1 MKCTI
6 LHESPGRLRVHLQ
19 CPAMTLHQADVL
31 EYYLRAVD
39 GVSDVKVYDRT
50 RDAVI
55 LYTSGRGGVIAA
67 LASFSF
73 PKAEGLALVPEHT
86 PRALNRE
93 FEDKLAVTVMRRC
106 VSKLFLPVPVTTA
119 LAVIRSIRYI
129 KEGLKALWHG
139 RLSVAVLDATAV
151 TVSLLRGDFS
161 TAGSVMFMLRLG
173 EILEEWTHKKSV
185 ADLAGAMSLNVDKV
199 WLRVNDTEVLV
210 PVSDVQEGDCVVVR
224 TGSMIPLDG
233 KVVSGEAM
241 VNQSSMTGE
250 SMPVPK
256 RPGSPVYAGTVAEEG
271 ECVICVE
278 KRSGGGR
285 YDRIVRMIE
294 ESEKLKSTAE
304 DKAARLA
311 DRLVPYTLGGTALTY
326 LLTRNITKT
335 LAVLMVDFSC
345 ALKLAIPIA
354 VLSAMRESSGHHIS
368 VKGGRFLESVAK
380 ADTIVFDKTGTLTYA
395 APTVA
400 QVVPFGGH
408 REPDMLRLA
417 ACLEEHYPHS
427 MANAVVEEARKRGL
441 SHEEYH
447 SQVQYVV
454 AHGISS
460 MVEGKKV
467 LIGSAHFV
475 FEDEG
480 CRIPAG
486 EEAAFAAL
494 PDAYSHLYLCIAGE
508 LAAVI
513 CIHDPLRREAPAAVA
528 ALHRC
533 GFANVVMMTGDN
545 RKTAEAVAR
554 QVGVDAVYA
563 EVLPEDKAAFIRQE
577 KAKGHTVIMVG
588 DGVNDSPALSEAD
601 TGIAISTG
609 AAIAR
614 EIADI
619 TIASEDLF
627 ELVTLRQLSEAL
639 MRRIHRNYRFIVGFN
654 FSLIVLGVAGI
665 LPPTTSALLHN
676 MSTLGISLK
685 SMTDLLPDKQ
695 AQDTVPQ

>member
-1 MKCTI
+1 MKCNI
-6 LHESPGRLRVHLQ
+6 LHESAGRLRVHLH
-19 CPAMTLHQADVL
+19 CGYMTLHQADVL
-31 EYYLRAVD
+31 EYYLRSIS
-39 GVSDVKVYDRT
+39 GVTEVKVYDRT
-50 RDAVI
+50 QDAVV
-55 LYTSGRGGVIAA
+55 LYAGKRGDVIAA
-67 LASFSF
+67 LAAFSF
-73 PKAEGLALVPEHT
+73 PKAEAMELVPEHT
-86 PRALNRE
+86 SRALNRE
-93 FEDKLAVTVMRRC
+93 FEDKLVMTVARRC
-106 VSKLFLPVPVTTA
+106 ISRLFLPFPVTSA
-119 LAVIRSIRYI
+119 LAVIRSVKYI

-139 RLSVAVLDATAV
+139 KLSVAVLDATAV
-151 TVSLLRGDFS
+151 TVSIVRGDFS

-199 WLRVNDTEVLV
+199 WLQVNDTEVLV
-210 PVSDVQEGDCVVVR
+210 SVSDVKAGDCVVVR

-241 VNQSSMTGE
+241 VNQASMTGE

-256 RPGSPVYAGTVAEEG
+256 RPGSYVYAGTVAEEG
-271 ECVICVE
+271 ECVIQVE
-278 KRSGGGR
+278 KASGSGR
-285 YDRIVRMIE
+285 YDRIVHMIE

-326 LLTRNITKT
+326 VLTRNITKT

-354 VLSAMRESSGHHIS
+354 VLSAMRESSGHRIS
-368 VKGGRFLESVAK
+368 VKGGRFLEAVAR

-395 APTVA
+395 TPKVA
-400 QVVPFGGH
+400 QIITFGSYK
-408 REPDMLRLA
+408 EPDMLRLA

-427 MANAVVEEARKRGL
+427 MANAVVEEAKVRGL

-460 MVEGKKV
+460 MVEGRSV

-480 CRIPAG
+480 CRVPEG
-486 EEAAFAAL
+486 EQEKFDSL

-513 CIHDPLRREAPAAVA
+513 CIFDPLRKEARAAVQ
-528 ALHRC
+528 ALHDC
-533 GFANVVMMTGDN
+533 GISKVVMMTGDN

-554 QVGVDAVYA
+554 QVGVDAVFA
-563 EVLPEDKAAFIRQE
+563 EVLPEDKAEFIRRE
-577 KAKGHTVIMVG
+577 KAAGHTVIMVG

-601 TGIAISTG
+601 AGIAISTG

-627 ELVTLRQLSEAL
+627 ELVTLRKLGEAL
-639 MRRIHRNYRFIVGFN
+639 MARIHRNYRFIVGFN
-654 FSLIVLGVAGI
+654 FSLIVLGVAGV

-685 SMTDLLPDKQ
+685 SMADLL
-695 AQDTVPQ
+695 TENER